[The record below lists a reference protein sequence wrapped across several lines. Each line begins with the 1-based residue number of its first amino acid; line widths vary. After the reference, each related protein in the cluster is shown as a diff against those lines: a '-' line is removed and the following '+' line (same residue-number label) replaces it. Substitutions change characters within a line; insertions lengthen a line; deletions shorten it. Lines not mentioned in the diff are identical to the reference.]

1 MNKNGVARISQSEY
15 KDVLLNNKCLRHST
29 NRVQSKNKKIWAYKI
44 KKKLYQKALYNA
56 SIILNNGYNI
66 KIEIYEII
74 NISLPCFDDT
84 KNELALGY

>member
-1 MNKNGVARISQSEY
+1 MSLQN
-15 KDVLLNNKCLRHST
+15 
-29 NRVQSKNKKIWAYKI
+29 